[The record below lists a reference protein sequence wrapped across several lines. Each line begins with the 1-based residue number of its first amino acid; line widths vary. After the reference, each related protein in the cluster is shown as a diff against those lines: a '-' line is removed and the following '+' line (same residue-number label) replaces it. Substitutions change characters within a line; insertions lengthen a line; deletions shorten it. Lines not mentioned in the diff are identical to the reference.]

1 MKTLLLLA
9 VIMAFGLLQVQ
20 GNVLNFHKMIK
31 LKTGKSPV
39 PNYAFYG
46 CYCGL
51 GGKASPKD
59 ATDFSRHRC
68 CAAHDCCYKQLK
80 EHLSSTK
87 LLNYKF
93 VFHQGQTIG
102 SEVTSDPETNHYE
115 GKRDDHHWLAPI
127 MSHSQASVFRAGV
140 PIRLGVA
147 LLRGQGFCLPIKPQD
162 DCRRQ
167 LCQCDKTAADCFA
180 RNLRTY
186 NVKLQYYSN
195 LRCTGTA
202 PKC

>member
-9 VIMAFGLLQVQ
+9 VIVTLGLLQVHA
-20 GNVLNFHKMIK
+20 NLLNFRKMIK
-31 LKTGKSPV
+31 LKTGKAPV

-51 GGKASPKD
+51 GGKGSPKD
-59 ATDFSRHRC
+59 ATDWC

-80 EHLSSTK
+80 KRGCGTK
-87 LLNYKF
+87 LLSYKF
-93 VFHQGQTIG
+93 VFRQDQIIC
-102 SEVTSDPETNHYE
+102 E
-115 GKRDDHHWLAPI
+115 
-127 MSHSQASVFRAGV
+127 
-140 PIRLGVA
+140 
-147 LLRGQGFCLPIKPQD
+147 PQD
-162 DCRRQ
+162 DCRRR
-167 LCQCDKTAADCFA
+167 LCQCDKIAANCFA

-195 LRCTGTA
+195 LRCTGTP